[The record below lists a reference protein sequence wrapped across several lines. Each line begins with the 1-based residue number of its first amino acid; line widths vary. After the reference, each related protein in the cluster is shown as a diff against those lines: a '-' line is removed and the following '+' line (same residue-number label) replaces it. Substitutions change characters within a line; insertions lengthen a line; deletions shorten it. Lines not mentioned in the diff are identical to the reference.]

1 MSTLLS
7 LQNLEVYIDSCH
19 TAPLSMELNAG
30 QHICL
35 TGASGIGKTLIL
47 ETIAGRWQAY
57 AGDMLLRGVPLET
70 IAPAERNISLLYQD
84 SILYNHFS
92 VLDNVALPLRL
103 RYSAQRTSLRSARA
117 HAHALLGWLNLE
129 HLAQRHPATL
139 SGGEAQRVAL
149 ARTLIHNPSLLLLDE
164 PFAALDT
171 ATKHLMEE
179 KLAEWQ
185 DQHSASIIEVT
196 HDKQR
201 ALRMR
206 TYEVRKYK

>member
-7 LQNLEVYIDSCH
+7 LQNLEVYIGSCH

-70 IAPAERNISLLYQD
+70 IAPAERNIGLLYQD

-92 VLDNVALPLRL
+92 VLDNVALPLCL

-164 PFAALDT
+164 PFALLIRQQSTLWKKNLQNGKISIVQALL
-171 ATKHLMEE
+171 K
-179 KLAEWQ
+179 
-185 DQHSASIIEVT
+185 
-196 HDKQR
+196 
-201 ALRMR
+201 
-206 TYEVRKYK
+206 